1 MHPEALAYYR
11 LEQLSKLKAKYGVE
25 YLDPESETIDFW
37 LIQSFLPE
45 AGQEELTDPGDW
57 EQLKRELDQN
67 QDLIVSSQVDT
78 SFASTLAPWS

>member
-1 MHPEALAYYR
+1 MTNPVLPSR
-11 LEQLSKLKAKYGVE
+11 SWS
-25 YLDPESETIDFW
+25 LDKETIV
-37 LIQSFLPE
+37 SAAPVY
-45 AGQEELTDPGDW
+45 EELTDPGDW

>member
-1 MHPEALAYYR
+1 M
-11 LEQLSKLKAKYGVE
+11 STDK
-25 YLDPESETIDFW
+25 ETIV
-37 LIQSFLPE
+37 SAAPVY
-45 AGQEELTDPGDW
+45 EELTDPGDW